1 MKKPIILTTKQEVK
15 QWRSS
20 LKESLGFVPTMGA
33 LHAGH
38 VSLMQTSIAQNSATL
53 LSIFVNPT
61 QFSAGED
68 LDKYPRTLQ
77 KDIDLAQSIGV
88 DAIFAP
94 SIEEMYETSDCI
106 TLNPPNFMGYVYE
119 GFHRKGHFAGVLQIV
134 LKLLSLTQAHRAYFG
149 QKDAQQLLL
158 IEKMVKEFFLPV
170 EIIPCPIIR
179 DEDGLALSSRN
190 IYLSKLERQNALQIP
205 KTLQWIK
212 KLIQEG
218 QNDTQKLRTLALE
231 ALDKVEVEYLAFCDR
246 SLREISQILPSQTL
260 ILLTAK
266 VGTTRLLD
274 NLWL

>member
-1 MKKPIILTTKQEVK
+1 MKKPIILETKQEVK
-15 QWRSS
+15 KWRSS
-20 LKESLGFVPTMGA
+20 LRGSLGFVPTMGA
-33 LHAGH
+33 LHIGH
-38 VSLMQTSIAQNSATL
+38 LSLMRASIAQNTTTL

-61 QFSAGED
+61 QFSADED

-77 KDIDLAQSIGV
+77 KDIELAGNIGV

-106 TLNPPNFMGYVYE
+106 TLNPPNFMGYIYE
-119 GFHRKGHFAGVLQIV
+119 GFHRKGHFNGVLQIV
-134 LKLLSLTQAHRAYFG
+134 LKLLSLTQAHKAYFG

-158 IEKMVKEFFLPV
+158 IQKMVKEFFLPV

-179 DEDGLALSSRN
+179 DKDGLALSSRN
-190 IYLSKLERQNALQIP
+190 IYLSKSERQNALQIP
-205 KTLQWIK
+205 RALQLIE
-212 KLIQEG
+212 KLIKEG
-218 QNDTQKLRTLALE
+218 EHETQKLYTIALE
-231 ALDKVEVEYLAFCDR
+231 TLHKVKVEYLAFCDH
-246 SLREISQILPSQTL
+246 SLKEIPQILPSQTL

>member
-1 MKKPIILTTKQEVK
+1 MKKPIILKTKQEVK
-15 QWRSS
+15 KWRSS
-20 LKESLGFVPTMGA
+20 LKGSLGFVPTMGA

-38 VSLMQTSIAQNSATL
+38 LSLMQASIAQNTTTL

-77 KDIDLAQSIGV
+77 KDIELAQSIGV
-88 DAIFAP
+88 SAIFAP
-94 SIEEMYETSDCI
+94 STEEMYESSDCI

-119 GFHRKGHFAGVLQIV
+119 GFHRKGHFDGVLQIV

-158 IEKMVKEFFLPV
+158 IQKMVEEFFLPV

-179 DEDGLALSSRN
+179 DTDGLALSSRN

-205 KTLQWIK
+205 KALQ
-212 KLIQEG
+212 LIQELIRQG
-218 QNDTQKLRTLALE
+218 ENDTQKLHALALQ
-231 ALDKVEVEYLAFCDR
+231 ALDKVEVQYLAFCDH
-246 SLREISQILPSQTL
+246 SLRPISQILPSKTL

>member
-15 QWRSS
+15 EWRSS
-20 LKESLGFVPTMGA
+20 LEGSLGFVPTMGA

-38 VSLMQTSIAQNSATL
+38 LSLMQASIAQNSTTL

-61 QFSAGED
+61 QFSVGED
-68 LDKYPRTLQ
+68 LDKYPRTLK
-77 KDIDLAQSIGV
+77 KDIELAQSIGV
-88 DAIFAP
+88 DAIFTP
-94 SIEEMYETSDCI
+94 STEEMYETFDCI

-119 GFHRKGHFAGVLQIV
+119 GFHRKGHFGGVLQIV
-134 LKLLSLTQAHRAYFG
+134 LKLLSLTQAHKAYFG

-158 IEKMVKEFFLPV
+158 IQKMVKEFFLPI

-179 DEDGLALSSRN
+179 DKDGLALSSRN
-190 IYLSKLERQNALQIP
+190 IYLSELERQNALQIP
-205 KTLQWIK
+205 RTLR
-212 KLIQEG
+212 LIQELIQQG
-218 QNDTQKLRTLALE
+218 ENDTQKLHTLALKT
-231 ALDKVEVEYLAFCDR
+231 LDKVEVEYLAFCDH
-246 SLREISQILPSQTL
+246 SLQQISQILPSQTL